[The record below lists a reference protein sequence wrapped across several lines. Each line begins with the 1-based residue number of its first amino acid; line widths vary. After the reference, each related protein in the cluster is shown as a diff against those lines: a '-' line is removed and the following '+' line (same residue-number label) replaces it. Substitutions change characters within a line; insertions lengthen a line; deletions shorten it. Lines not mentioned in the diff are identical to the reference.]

1 MANDA
6 NGEPL
11 RLWNWRELFV
21 DHHLIDRMDGTSLKL
36 HEPRPAGAAI
46 EYDRPWEGRGSAYMT
61 VLEDDG
67 VYRLYYRGAPGEGPQ
82 VTCYAESADGIEWT
96 KPDLGLFEVA
106 GTRDNNVILTPE
118 VAGDA
123 THNFSPMLDRRPGVP
138 ESEQYKALGGSG
150 RGGLTAFASADA
162 VTWRKLVE
170 EPVITKGAFDSQN
183 VCFWS
188 WAEGL
193 YLCYFRVFTN
203 RVRTVARTTSK
214 DFRTWSEPVEMEFGG
229 APMEQLYTNG
239 TTSYFRAPH
248 IYVALPGRFWPA
260 RKALSDEDAAA
271 LDVWAGSG
279 AANDCSDAV
288 LMTTRGGNRYD
299 RTFMES
305 FVRPGLD
312 NENWVSRANYPA
324 QGVVP
329 TGDTEMSIYV
339 GRGMGQTIGPDRA
352 PDAEDGRLRVAA
364 RRLRRRRDADAA
376 VLVRRQRAPPQLRHV
391 GSGHRP
397 RRAARRDRRAH
408 RRLHAGRLRR
418 DHRRRR
424 RPCGHLER
432 QLRRQQDGPAP
443 DQAALRHEGRRPL
456 LAEIP
461 VELRQMTWNVL
472 FDGVC

>member
-36 HEPRPAGAAI
+36 HEPRPAGTAI

-61 VLEDDG
+61 VLEDNG
-67 VYRLYYRGAPGEGPQ
+67 VYRLYYRGAPGDGPQ
-82 VTCYAESADGIEWT
+82 VTCYAESADGIAWT
-96 KPDLGLFEVA
+96 KPDLGLFDVA

-229 APMEQLYTNG
+229 APKEQLYTNG

-260 RKALSDEDAAA
+260 RKALSDDDAGA
-271 LDVWAGSG
+271 LDVWEGSG

-288 LMTTRGGNRYD
+288 LITTRGGNRYD

-305 FVRPGLD
+305 FVRPGL
-312 NENWVSRANYPA
+312 EKANWVSRANYPA

-339 GRGMGQTIGPDRA
+339 GRGMGQTTARIERLTLRTDGFASLHGGYGGGEMLTRPFWFGGSELLINYATSAAGNVRVELHDETGAPIDGFTLDDCDEIIGDDVDRA
-352 PDAEDGRLRVAA
+352 VTWNGSTDVSKTARRPIRLRFAMK
-364 RRLRRRRDADAA
+364 DAD
-376 VLVRRQRAPPQLRHV
+376 LYSLRF
-391 GSGHRP
+391 R
-397 RRAARRDRRAH
+397 
-408 RRLHAGRLRR
+408 
-418 DHRRRR
+418 
-424 RPCGHLER
+424 
-432 QLRRQQDGPAP
+432 
-443 DQAALRHEGRRPL
+443 
-456 LAEIP
+456 
-461 VELRQMTWNVL
+461 
-472 FDGVC
+472 